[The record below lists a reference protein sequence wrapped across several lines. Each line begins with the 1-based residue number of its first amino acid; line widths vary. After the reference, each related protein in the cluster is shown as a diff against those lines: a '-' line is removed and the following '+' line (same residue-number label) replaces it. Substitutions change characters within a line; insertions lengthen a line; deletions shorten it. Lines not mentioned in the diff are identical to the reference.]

1 MYYNIFTEH
10 NIGFKKEDR
19 DSHNDAVTEI
29 SRLNLII
36 SQVESSQNMNQDMF
50 RKSLGEQIPALN
62 QGIDDC
68 LKAAEDDIFLKQT
81 ASTYDILRRLD
92 QLEAKFKELEL
103 QASKTNSY

>member
-29 SRLNLII
+29 SKLNLLI

-50 RKSLGEQIPALN
+50 RKSLGE
-62 QGIDDC
+62 
-68 LKAAEDDIFLKQT
+68 
-81 ASTYDILRRLD
+81 
-92 QLEAKFKELEL
+92 
-103 QASKTNSY
+103 